1 MQKASTDRLCV
12 QVFAKISASISH
24 EIKNTLSIINE
35 NAGLLDDFAQ
45 MAEEGTGVAVERVCA
60 VTKTIAKQVDR
71 SNIIMKNLN
80 RFAHSSDSYLAHGNI
95 EETLAL
101 MVALTDRQ
109 AAMKNITTTL
119 QCPSDIAFSTYLIVF
134 ESLIYLSLLTF
145 FEASEEDRTI
155 SIAVTS
161 ETSNI
166 TLCFTFQKGID
177 SSLRGYPNDDQ
188 KLLIEQIAAS
198 CRIAGNQ
205 LFLSFPS
212 VVS

>member
-1 MQKASTDRLCV
+1 MEKATTDRLCV

-45 MAEEGTGVAVERVCA
+45 MADEGTGVAVERVCA

-80 RFAHSSDSYLAHGNI
+80 RFAHSSDSFLAHGNI

-101 MVALTDRQ
+101 MIALTDRQ

-145 FEASEEDRTI
+145 FEASEEGGSI
-155 SIAVTS
+155 AIAVTD
-161 ETSNI
+161 ETPNI
-166 TLCFTFQKGID
+166 ILCFTLPNGTD
-177 SSLRGYPNDDQ
+177 HSLRRYPNDDQ
-188 KLLIEQIAAS
+188 KLLMEQVAAS
-198 CRIAGNQ
+198 CRIVGNQ
-205 LFLSFPS
+205 LYLSFPS
-212 VVS
+212 AMS